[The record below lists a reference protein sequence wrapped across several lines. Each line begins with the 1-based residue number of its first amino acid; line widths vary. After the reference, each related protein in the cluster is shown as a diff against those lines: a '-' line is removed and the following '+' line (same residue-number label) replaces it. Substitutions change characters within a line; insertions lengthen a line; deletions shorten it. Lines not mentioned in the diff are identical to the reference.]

1 MSIQAHSQPPAL
13 SQCPAPP
20 LLVSVKPRKCGKNQ
34 EKRLICINL
43 EPGNPGAAELG
54 LQGRGA
60 AFFGG
65 DIPKRS
71 PLFQEKL
78 CWLLTCSQV
87 KPGWEAQH
95 GLKTFPKKTGAG
107 FSWKI
112 LLEVPGSLPWKPS
125 VAKGS
130 RARKFQVFGA
140 AGSGFPPARKNLWNG
155 GIRARGAVGF
165 GAGTEQS
172 PPRLKLNLFG
182 VKQPP
187 KNSFGANPPLS
198 TPVPQFPHPG

>member
-1 MSIQAHSQPPAL
+1 MGSKHSQ
-13 SQCPAPP
+13 
-20 LLVSVKPRKCGKNQ
+20 K
-34 EKRLICINL
+34 
-43 EPGNPGAAELG
+43 
-54 LQGRGA
+54 
-60 AFFGG
+60 
-65 DIPKRS
+65 
-71 PLFQEKL
+71 
-78 CWLLTCSQV
+78 
-87 KPGWEAQH
+87 
-95 GLKTFPKKTGAG
+95 KKTGAG

-155 GIRARGAVGF
+155 GIRARGEVGF
-165 GAGTEQS
+165 GAGTEQN

-187 KNSFGANPPLS
+187 KNSFGAKPPPQLPCLS
-198 TPVPQFPHPG
+198 FPTQAELPSIFQA